1 MYFIFDLETV
11 PDVALIRSMLD
22 QEPLTVDDWS
32 NEEMIPT
39 LEDLSDQDCIDIAA
53 KRVGRGASGFLP
65 PMFHKIVSWVGLWVD
80 SKGQPKQKEAWSGE
94 DEKEGLIKLF
104 QELLTYKDFN
114 LIHHNGRGFDLPV
127 MEYRALKFK
136 LQMPPR
142 LSHREIKYRFSA
154 NNVDLVDEFSNYG
167 ASAWPKLKHLGMLIN
182 IPFKQ
187 VSEGNVVYEQY
198 VRGDFKDIEN
208 YCYEDVVATY
218 IIWLHLEY
226 TRSNIKEIE
235 FENLKSRAL
244 NKLREIQNISK

>member
-11 PDVALIRSMLD
+11 PDLALIRSMLE
-22 QEPLTVDDWS
+22 QEPVTADEWS
-32 NEEMIPT
+32 DEENIPT
-39 LEDLSDQDCIDIAA
+39 LEELSDQACIDIAA
-53 KRVGRGASGFLP
+53 KRVGRGASEFLP

-80 SKGQPKQKEAWSGE
+80 AKGQPKQKEAWSGE
-94 DEKEGLIKLF
+94 NENEGLKTLF

-127 MEYRALKFK
+127 MEYRALKFS

-167 ASAWPKLKHLGMLIN
+167 ASSWPKLKHLGMLID

-187 VSEGNVVYEQY
+187 VSEGNIVYEQY
-198 VRGDFKDIEN
+198 VKGEFKNIEN
-208 YCYEDVVATY
+208 YCYEDVMATY

-226 TRSNIKEIE
+226 TRSHIKENE

-244 NKLREIQNISK
+244 NKLREIQNNNK

>member
-11 PDVALIRSMLD
+11 PDVALIRSMLE
-22 QEPLTVDDWS
+22 QEPVTADEWS
-32 NEEMIPT
+32 DEETIPI
-39 LEDLSDQDCIDIAA
+39 LGDLSDQDCIDIAT
-53 KRVGRGASGFLP
+53 KRMGRGVSGFLP

-80 SKGQPKQKEAWSGE
+80 AKGQPKQKEAWSGE
-94 DEKEGLIKLF
+94 NEKQGLIKLF
-104 QELLTYKDFN
+104 EELLTYKDFN

-127 MEYRALKFK
+127 MEYRALKFN
-136 LQMPPR
+136 LQMPLR

-154 NNVDLVDEFSNYG
+154 NNVDLVDELSNYG
-167 ASAWPKLKHLGMLIN
+167 ASAWPKLKHLGILIN

-198 VRGDFKDIEN
+198 LRGDFKEIEN

-226 TRSNIKEIE
+226 TRSNIKENE

-244 NKLREIQNISK
+244 NKLREIQNLNK

>member
-11 PDVALIRSMLD
+11 PDVALIRTMLD
-22 QEPLTVDDWS
+22 QEPLTVDEWS
-32 NEEMIPT
+32 DEETTPT
-39 LEDLSDQDCIDIAA
+39 LEDLTDQDCIDIAA

-65 PMFHKIVSWVGLWVD
+65 PMFHKIVSWVGLWVEA
-80 SKGQPKQKEAWSGE
+80 KGQPKQKEAWSGE

-127 MEYRALKFK
+127 MEYRALKFN

>member
-11 PDVALIRSMLD
+11 PDVLLIRSMLE
-22 QEPLTVDDWS
+22 QEPLKPDEWI
-32 NEEMIPT
+32 EGEMLPT
-39 LEDLSDQDCIDIAA
+39 LDDLSDQDCIDVAT
-53 KRVGRGASGFLP
+53 KRVGRGTSGFLP

-80 SKGQPKQKEAWSGE
+80 AKGQPKQKEAWSGE
-94 DEKEGLIKLF
+94 NENEGLITLF

-114 LIHHNGRGFDLPV
+114 LIHHNGRSFDLPV
-127 MEYRALKFK
+127 IEYRALRFN

-142 LSHREIKYRFSA
+142 LSHREIKYRYSG
-154 NNVDLVDEFSNYG
+154 NNVDLVDEFTNYG
-167 ASAWPKLKHLGMLIN
+167 ASSWPKLKHLGMLIN

-187 VSEGNVVYEQY
+187 VSEGNLVYEQY
-198 VRGDFKDIEN
+198 LLGNFNIIEN

-226 TRSNIKEIE
+226 TRSNIKEKE

-244 NKLREIQNISK
+244 NKLFDIQKTNK

>member
-11 PDVALIRSMLD
+11 PDVALIRSMLE
-22 QEPLTVDDWS
+22 QEPLTADEWS
-32 NEEMIPT
+32 DEETIPI
-39 LEDLSDQDCIDIAA
+39 LGELSDQDCIDIAT
-53 KRVGRGASGFLP
+53 KRMGRGFSGFLP
-65 PMFHKIVSWVGLWVD
+65 PMFHKIVSWVGLWID
-80 SKGQPKQKEAWSGE
+80 AKGQPKQKEAWSGE
-94 DEKEGLIKLF
+94 NEKQGLIKLF

-127 MEYRALKFK
+127 MEYRALKFN

-142 LSHREIKYRFSA
+142 LSLREIKYRFSA

-198 VRGDFKDIEN
+198 LRGDFKDIEN

-226 TRSNIKEIE
+226 TRSNIKENE

-244 NKLREIQNISK
+244 NKLREIQNLNK

>member
-1 MYFIFDLETV
+1 
-11 PDVALIRSMLD
+11 
-22 QEPLTVDDWS
+22 
-32 NEEMIPT
+32 
-39 LEDLSDQDCIDIAA
+39 
-53 KRVGRGASGFLP
+53 
-65 PMFHKIVSWVGLWVD
+65 
-80 SKGQPKQKEAWSGE
+80 
-94 DEKEGLIKLF
+94 
-104 QELLTYKDFN
+104 
-114 LIHHNGRGFDLPV
+114 
-127 MEYRALKFK
+127 
-136 LQMPPR
+136 
-142 LSHREIKYRFSA
+142 
-154 NNVDLVDEFSNYG
+154 VDLVDEFSNYG